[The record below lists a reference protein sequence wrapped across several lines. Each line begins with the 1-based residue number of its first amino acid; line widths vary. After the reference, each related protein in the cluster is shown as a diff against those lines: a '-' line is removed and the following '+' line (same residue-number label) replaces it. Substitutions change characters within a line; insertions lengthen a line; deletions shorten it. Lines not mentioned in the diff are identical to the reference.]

1 MRLANSGLL
10 CDMVITNI
18 THLCSNICF
27 LIAPACVELPLYSVL
42 QSGNVPGLVR
52 RLLLLEAVQQPVAW
66 SFLAQALHE
75 DWQQQQNLD
84 LAHAVCREHTSS
96 SSSSS
101 SKSMMARQI
110 CNAWMPDLL
119 RALLQPNTDI
129 RIDDCSDL
137 IADLVGRY
145 RKQLNARK
153 LLQQQQRGGTA
164 LTTTAAAGGGP
175 AEDRLSHASYVV
187 VCLSDPACRAS
198 LACWVLTWHGCML
211 QQGGDY
217 GSVASR

>member
-18 THLCSNICF
+18 MHLCSNICC
-27 LIAPACVELPLYSVL
+27 LIAPACVELPLYSLL

-75 DWQQQQNLD
+75 DWQQQQHLD
-84 LAHAVCREHTSS
+84 LAHALCREHI

-129 RIDDCSDL
+129 RIDDCSNF

-145 RKQLNARK
+145 RKQLMARK
-153 LLQQQQRGGTA
+153 LQQQQQRGGTA
-164 LTTTAAAGGGP
+164 SNAAAAGGGP
-175 AEDRLSHASYVV
+175 ADDRLSHASYVV
-187 VCLSDPACRAS
+187 VCLSEPGCRAS

-217 GSVASR
+217 GSVQSR